1 MMPAP
6 FIFPER
12 QWSLGLWHRLGK
24 YDRERGRHVRP
35 PRTAL
40 ERISADDVA
49 SNNEPGRLSFKVIT
63 DPLQQS

>member
-6 FIFPER
+6 FIFPECSGP
-12 QWSLGLWHRLGK
+12 WGCGIVLGNMTGSEAAMCARLG
-24 YDRERGRHVRP
+24 
-35 PRTAL
+35 TAL

-49 SNNEPGRLSFKVIT
+49 SNNEPRRLSFKVIT